1 MTSKR
6 VSVGEVE
13 SAREYPCQAI
23 SSSALYKREREREGE
38 TNREREKIPHRSPL
52 PVSVNFVQ

>member
-23 SSSALYKREREREGE
+23 SSSAFYKRERERRIE
-38 TNREREKIPHRSPL
+38 RERDRRIERERKYHTAL
-52 PVSVNFVQ
+52 LLFQ